1 MAFTNVTLI
10 NYFKQRMVEL
20 YDRNTLDTYAVR
32 TCNTM
37 SMLLEAKEI
46 LNGWLVGN
54 VKRGETVGL
63 CIDEL
68 IKLISYDKWLDDSV
82 YDRGKLKTHLEAYAK
97 GVKQI
102 KDTKD
107 KKEKDYNDAR
117 NTLYIINQFITK
129 NDSSYLI
136 TLLDAIEMELLTIRT
151 YNDDEFSKAFEN
163 LDTMLSLMASELL
176 RRGYS
181 KIFLYKYFTFIKRG
195 SALETPFEDVYS
207 KLKSR
212 FGNVSYFNINFRFL

>member
-1 MAFTNVTLI
+1 MAACMLSGAFIVSAATVSEPSLLALMQDVKSAIRQAQARYDSGNVTGAADLARKI
-10 NYFKQRMVEL
+10 LAKYPDNADAKAILDQCVATEREEYEKAVGSMSVAEL
-20 YDRNTLDTYAVR
+20 TNFQKKYPESEYGIDVSKRIADLPFWLDAKDKNTLDSYSVR

-107 KKEKDYNDAR
+107 KKEKDY
-117 NTLYIINQFITK
+117 
-129 NDSSYLI
+129 
-136 TLLDAIEMELLTIRT
+136 
-151 YNDDEFSKAFEN
+151 
-163 LDTMLSLMASELL
+163 
-176 RRGYS
+176 
-181 KIFLYKYFTFIKRG
+181 
-195 SALETPFEDVYS
+195 ETQ
-207 KLKSR
+207 
-212 FGNVSYFNINFRFL
+212 

>member
-1 MAFTNVTLI
+1 MAFTNDTLI

-37 SMLLEAKEI
+37 SMFFEVKEM
-46 LNGWLVGN
+46 LNGWLEGN

-68 IKLISYDKWLDDSV
+68 VKLISNDEWLDDSV
-82 YDRGKLKTHLEAYAK
+82 YNSSKFVNHLKVYAN
-97 GVKQI
+97 GVRQI

-117 NTLYIINQFITK
+117 YTLYLVNQFISH
-129 NDSSYLI
+129 NDESYLAS
-136 TLLDAIEMELLTIRT
+136 LLDAVESMLLTVVT
-151 YNDDEFSKAFEN
+151 YDEKPSAHFEHTV
-163 LDTMLSLMASELL
+163 LVTSD
-176 RRGYS
+176 GYE
-181 KIFLYKYFTFIKRG
+181 ILTTG
-195 SALETPFEDVYS
+195 E
-207 KLKSR
+207 
-212 FGNVSYFNINFRFL
+212 